1 MIGNGIDKDDSYDSI
16 YFDDEEEIQLYKG
29 IMNQKIS
36 KKNIVL
42 SNEITKK
49 KKIVNRL
56 FKDRFGKNFIPI
68 KLESLKAFESFVRFY
83 LFSPTSKILSRFPKL
98 KKRILHE
105 KDINYNALKDK
116 INIGSLLY
124 LNLSGNGATLNKNI
138 NEKFFQI
145 SKNLSTTISKD
156 TISNSVYNVKFLKKN
171 VERINKI
178 LSDKGKGKTLQDLSN
193 KKIKLSNINNIGTNN
208 NNYKGRNFTNDN
220 LRTKQLTTNKNIF
233 NKDDNFKINIINEN
247 LEDMKLN
254 TEENNFPS
262 IDKSKTSLNYFNKSQ
277 YKPNFLLDKYKN
289 NILKKYNSRNN
300 ASKLV
305 RFEELTENI
314 TPKGNNDHSEKVFS
328 PYKTFSGFNNKH
340 NLKLFNQKKFQ
351 NDINKYVENLN
362 EQTDSCNKKLI
373 RLINGNLKE
382 KKKTNQEEN
391 QEVINLKNILIDKK
405 NSKKKKKVSNIKQ
418 IKNLIKRAKLDFEG
432 EANLDKIKKKE
443 LKKLGHYLNEMNNDF
458 ALYKVNELYTKGQLK
473 REGKNFS
480 QEELQK
486 LRKKKIREIKV
497 FRSRNNS
504 KMNYLKMVK
513 MKNNLILIKDK
524 FDKVDIETRNRTIEI
539 NKKNKILNKL
549 V

>member
-124 LNLSGNGATLNKNI
+124 LNLSGNGTTLNKNI

-539 NKKNKILNKL
+539 NKKNKILN
-549 V
+549 

>member
-124 LNLSGNGATLNKNI
+124 LNLSGNGTTLNKNI

-289 NILKKYNSRNN
+289 IIQ
-300 ASKLV
+300 
-305 RFEELTENI
+305 EI
-314 TPKGNNDHSEKVFS
+314 MH
-328 PYKTFSGFNNKH
+328 
-340 NLKLFNQKKFQ
+340 Q
-351 NDINKYVENLN
+351 N
-362 EQTDSCNKKLI
+362 
-373 RLINGNLKE
+373 
-382 KKKTNQEEN
+382 
-391 QEVINLKNILIDKK
+391 
-405 NSKKKKKVSNIKQ
+405 
-418 IKNLIKRAKLDFEG
+418 
-432 EANLDKIKKKE
+432 
-443 LKKLGHYLNEMNNDF
+443 
-458 ALYKVNELYTKGQLK
+458 
-473 REGKNFS
+473 
-480 QEELQK
+480 
-486 LRKKKIREIKV
+486 
-497 FRSRNNS
+497 
-504 KMNYLKMVK
+504 
-513 MKNNLILIKDK
+513 
-524 FDKVDIETRNRTIEI
+524 
-539 NKKNKILNKL
+539 
-549 V
+549 

>member
-124 LNLSGNGATLNKNI
+124 LNLSGNGTTLNKNI

-178 LSDKGKGKTLQDLSN
+178 LSDKGKGKTMQDLSN

>member
-124 LNLSGNGATLNKNI
+124 LNLSGNGTTLNKNI

>member
-124 LNLSGNGATLNKNI
+124 LNLSGNGTTLNKNI

-178 LSDKGKGKTLQDLSN
+178 LSDKGKGKTMQDLSN

-208 NNYKGRNFTNDN
+208 NKYKGRNFTNDN